1 LWYNKVMD
9 ATAVIQPTEQVR
21 EEQIP
26 PLQTGDHLTRAEFE
40 RRYAAMPHVKKAELI
55 EGIVYMPSP
64 VSLGHSKIHAD
75 IMKWLGVYQIHT
87 PGVLLV
93 DNATVKL
100 DFENEVQPD
109 AALFI
114 EPERGG
120 QARVEGGY
128 LAGTPELI
136 VEVALSSVAYDLH
149 EKLRVYRRNGV
160 QEFMV
165 LLVLEREIRWFQLV
179 EGEYKSL
186 IPGEDGVLHSQV
198 FPGFHLHPDLFWADD
213 LAGLRQ
219 ILEAGVATE
228 EHNAFVAT
236 LQGS

>member
-1 LWYNKVMD
+1 MN
-9 ATAVIQPTEQVR
+9 ATAVIHPTERVK
-21 EEQIP
+21 EQQLP
-26 PLQTGDHLTRAEFE
+26 PLHAGDHLTRTEFE
-40 RRYAAMPHVKKAELI
+40 RRYAAMPHIKKAELI

-75 IMKWLGVYQIHT
+75 IMKWLGFYQLHT

-93 DNATVKL
+93 DNATIRL

-120 QARVEGGY
+120 RARIEGGY
-128 LAGTPELI
+128 LAGTPELLI
-136 VEVALSSVAYDLH
+136 EVALSSVAYDLH

-160 QEFMV
+160 QEYMV
-165 LLVLEREIRWFQLV
+165 LMVLEHEMRWFQLV
-179 EGEYKSL
+179 EGEYKLL
-186 IPGEDGVLHSQV
+186 ITGEDGVLRSQV
-198 FPGFHLHPDLFWADD
+198 FPGFQLHPDMFWTDD
-213 LAGLRQ
+213 LVGSRQ
-219 ILEAGVATE
+219 LLEAGMATE
-228 EHNAFVAT
+228 EHKAFVAT